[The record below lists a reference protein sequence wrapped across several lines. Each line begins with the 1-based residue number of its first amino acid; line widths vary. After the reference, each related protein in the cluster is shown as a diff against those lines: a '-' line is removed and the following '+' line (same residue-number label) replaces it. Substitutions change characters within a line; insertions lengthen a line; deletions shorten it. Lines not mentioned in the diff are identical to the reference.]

1 MDFNL
6 FCIKLFK
13 YVFIFTFIFPAKKIV
28 LFIESNLVVY
38 QQIYSNFF
46 EFPFNINKRG
56 WCIFCIRLLNF
67 SVHPWHLIFFFTFE
81 FLSWMHFRLPHLFDR
96 QLESRKA
103 NAFDVLHPSKHYF
116 ISFYNFWASC
126 FSSYSLSKI
135 KRRNLT
141 QKIVHIKFEVLI
153 ETNFSNLILAR
164 LTFLLLR
171 LSLLNF
177 TQKQLFRR
185 YSTVL
190 WVSPQFLK
198 LSISFRLLGM
208 FVYWELCATRHLNVG
223 LVKKFLPAKKVQR
236 AIINT
241 FMTLDLQL
249 ICMGRIQHDQLPKL
263 IRC

>member
-1 MDFNL
+1 
-6 FCIKLFK
+6 
-13 YVFIFTFIFPAKKIV
+13 

-153 ETNFSNLILAR
+153 ETNLSNLILAR

-223 LVKKFLPAKKVQR
+223 LVKKFLPAKKSQTCNYKHVHDAR
-236 AIINT
+236 SAINLYGAYSTWSTTQINS
-241 FMTLDLQL
+241 LL
-249 ICMGRIQHDQLPKL
+249 IL
-263 IRC
+263 IKTSHQMSLR